1 MCASV
6 TAVHTMSQTILE
18 KELMLGMSKIKR
30 TSLVECIL
38 VNIFTTITNPK
49 KMVGLNLSV
58 LQLKGTLLEL
68 N

>member
-49 KMVGLNLSV
+49 KNGKSIV